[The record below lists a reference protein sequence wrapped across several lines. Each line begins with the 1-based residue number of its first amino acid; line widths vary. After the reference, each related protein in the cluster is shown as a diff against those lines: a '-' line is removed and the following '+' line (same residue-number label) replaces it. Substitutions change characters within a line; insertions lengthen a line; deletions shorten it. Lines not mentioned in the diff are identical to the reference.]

1 MNLLARELDCTICAD
16 LLLNLLGVLLV
27 SSCILSVGKVIL
39 IIVPWLLLLLVSL
52 IVLLLNLLLYC
63 LLIHRSFTLIRV
75 HSDTTSPL
83 ILGSMALELRS
94 LLVTI
99 VRRHLIV

>member
-27 SSCILSVGKVIL
+27 SSCMLSVGKVVL
-39 IIVPWLLLLLVSL
+39 IIVPWLLLLLLSL

-75 HSDTTSPL
+75 HSDTSPL
-83 ILGSMALELRS
+83 ILGSMTLELRS

-99 VRRHLIV
+99 VRRDLIV

>member
-27 SSCILSVGKVIL
+27 SSCMLSVGKVIL

-75 HSDTTSPL
+75 HSDTSPL

>member
-1 MNLLARELDCTICAD
+1 MQRLILLHVCHQLIYGPLVRFDD
-16 LLLNLLGVLLV
+16 LPLSLLPLPLTDLQ
-27 SSCILSVGKVIL
+27 SIL
-39 IIVPWLLLLLVSL
+39 
-52 IVLLLNLLLYC
+52 NLLYC
-63 LLIHRSFTLIRV
+63 LLIHRSLTLIRV
-75 HSDTTSPL
+75 HSDTSPL